1 MEPNYSKN
9 KETSLTTSLL
19 MMTEYTQKSS
29 AMPFLT
35 RKMNSNLPKN
45 MPELKEKKYQPK
57 KNNKKKLYRKQ
68 KKTSIS
74 TSKLMIQKICN
85 SDISI
90 SQLFSIH
97 LMFKF
102 NLLTIHQHMTH
113 PKSNFVTL
121 TILKKSKMP
130 KMIKKSN

>member
-45 MPELKEKKYQPK
+45 MPELKEKKY
-57 KNNKKKLYRKQ
+57 
-68 KKTSIS
+68 
-74 TSKLMIQKICN
+74 
-85 SDISI
+85 
-90 SQLFSIH
+90 
-97 LMFKF
+97 
-102 NLLTIHQHMTH
+102 
-113 PKSNFVTL
+113 
-121 TILKKSKMP
+121 
-130 KMIKKSN
+130 

>member
-29 AMPFLT
+29 VMPFLT

-45 MPELKEKKYQPK
+45 TPELKEKKYQPK

-102 NLLTIHQHMTH
+102 NLLTIQKHMTH

-130 KMIKKSN
+130 KMTQKSN